1 MLVTARKI
9 SVWFYIY
16 VALHIKPCVMTDPDS
31 KKVLIFKKIEIF
43 RKAYSVIYT
52 HTHTHTHIYI
62 CYVIVYVC
70 AYVYLCRST

>member
-52 HTHTHTHIYI
+52 HTHTHTYIYMLCYCI
-62 CYVIVYVC
+62 CVC
-70 AYVYLCRST
+70 ICIPV

>member
-16 VALHIKPCVMTDPDS
+16 VALHIKPCVMTDPES